1 MDAYAKLFPRASRS
15 NKVGQRAARLRIT
28 GQRPFIAPIKYQES
42 HSPPGSPR
50 LSAYADAPLEAAW
63 QLTNDSKSVCILART
78 LCDCETDCGLDHRED
93 GYIRICVRSGC
104 QMDDFSEPVLP
115 FPIPFCHTRPCRDL
129 RRSYRGSCVGLNNES
144 NNAASTISYARAS
157 CRP

>member
-93 GYIRICVRSGC
+93 GSFRGSKTGILESVCGQGVRWMTS
-104 QMDDFSEPVLP
+104 QSQ
-115 FPIPFCHTRPCRDL
+115 
-129 RRSYRGSCVGLNNES
+129 SYRSQFLSVILVHVV
-144 NNAASTISYARAS
+144 T
-157 CRP
+157 